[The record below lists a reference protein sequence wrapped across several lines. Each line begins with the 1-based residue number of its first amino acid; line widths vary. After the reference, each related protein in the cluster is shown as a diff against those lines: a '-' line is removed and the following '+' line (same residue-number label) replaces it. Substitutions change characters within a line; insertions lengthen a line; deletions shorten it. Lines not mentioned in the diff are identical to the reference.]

1 MLCAKSGESGSPSA
15 ALPGSLKPADC
26 LSPPL
31 SLSRCLSLTRLSLP
45 RNPTNIKAPSCLK
58 PGAVPL
64 IYPEVALGGFDGNFL
79 HARALIITLPVT
91 NHNEAADNED
101 AMLWERVFLEFMH
114 NYTRSHPELEVA
126 FKAERSIEDELNRQS
141 QSDVVTVAV
150 SYLIMFIYI
159 LLSLGDINHCQTI
172 LVDARFTLGLVGVF
186 VVLLSVVSS
195 LGFFLFL
202 GIPVTLIIVEVIPFL
217 VLAVGVD
224 NIFIL
229 VQAFQRDERQ
239 PLETLVQREYRCCCR

>member
-1 MLCAKSGESGSPSA
+1 MCQLTTF
-15 ALPGSLKPADC
+15 LPPD
-26 LSPPL
+26 
-31 SLSRCLSLTRLSLP
+31 SR
-45 RNPTNIKAPSCLK
+45 RNPTNIKAPSCVK

-64 IYPEVALGGFDGNFL
+64 IYPEVALGGFGSNFSM
-79 HARALIITLPVT
+79 ARALIITLPV
-91 NHNEAADNED
+91 NNYNDPSENED
-101 AMLWERVFLEFMH
+101 ALLWEEGFLNFMH
-114 NYTRSHPELEVA
+114 NYSRNHPELDIA
-126 FKAERSIEDELNRQS
+126 FKAERSIEDELDRQS
-141 QSDVVTVAV
+141 QSDIVTVAV

-159 LLSLGDINHCQTI
+159 LLALGDINHCQTI

-195 LGFFLFL
+195 LGLFLFL
-202 GIPVTLIIVEVIPFL
+202 GVPVTLIIVEVIPFL

-239 PLETLVQREYRCCCR
+239 PTETSIQRKSSPST